1 MKKLFILLLLSA
13 VSLQAQENDSNEEL
27 HIHKNSLTIGILQ
40 GGGSLVGVD
49 YERMLGQYI
58 GVQVGAGL
66 IGAGAGVNIHFAPRV
81 KSSLLSIQY
90 RHQGFGS
97 NHAQSM
103 VGPSYIYR
111 ARKWFTFQVGV
122 AALTRTGPAWPA
134 NTQHPGVLLTYSIG
148 GYIPW

>member
-1 MKKLFILLLLSA
+1 MKKLVVLLLLSTA
-13 VSLQAQENDSNEEL
+13 IIHAQENEAEDEL
-27 HIHKNSLTIGILQ
+27 HIPKNSLTIGLLQ
-40 GGGSLVGVD
+40 GGGSLIGVD
-49 YERMLGQYI
+49 YERMLGQYF

-66 IGAGAGVNIHFAPRV
+66 LGAGAGVNIHFAPRV

-122 AALTRTGPAWPA
+122 AALTRKGPAWPA
-134 NTQHPGVLLTYSIG
+134 NTQHPGVMLTYSIG